1 MLCESDLACIVVDD
15 KMNRSMKDYIAQ
27 SVRSGPVYGNTPH
40 QIIDLD
46 PQAIAKKWHNGLPV
60 QSLESLLDE
69 IKTGSINSVID
80 VSSRPT
86 AQILAT
92 RMRDSK
98 LQGPSLQLEHEE
110 CGRLLANLLIDRFGM
125 LMGLVD
131 KVEFSH
137 VQGGSSIGLGIN
149 STSKV
154 LILPLMR
161 GGEPM
166 ARGVYSRFPN
176 SSFIHFY
183 DEVDN
188 IDRRNNLLTKT
199 FEQLD
204 FVTPVTIILVDS
216 VINTGSS
223 IKRAIAFIHR
233 LANEFNVPIQL
244 IIMSGVIQ
252 EEAAYLLPRQ
262 YPRARFI
269 TLRVSKN
276 KYTGRGSSDTG
287 NRLFTT
293 TEVE

>member
-27 SVRSGPVYGNTPH
+27 SVRSGLFGNISH

-46 PQAIAKKWHNGLPV
+46 PQAIAKHYHNGLPV

-80 VSSRPT
+80 ASSRLT

-92 RMRDSK
+92 GMRDSK

-110 CGRLLANLLIDRFGM
+110 CGKLLANLLIDRFGM
-125 LMGLVD
+125 LIGLVD

-137 VQGGSSIGLGIN
+137 VQGGASTGLGIN
-149 STSKV
+149 SKSKV

-183 DEVDN
+183 DEEDN
-188 IDRRNNLLTKT
+188 IDRRNNLLAKT

-204 FVTPVTIILVDS
+204 LVTPVKIILVDS

-233 LANEFNVPIQL
+233 LANGFNVPIQL

-252 EEAAYLLPRQ
+252 KEAASLLPCQ